1 MNIAY
6 PFRFGPHGRTSTADD
21 GGHVLQMIEQVLFTD
36 PKERVNRPDYGSGVR
51 QLLFAPNSPELAAAL
66 QFAMQA
72 ALQRWLGDLIQLQG
86 LSVTCD
92 DSTLLVEIQYA
103 LTGDTQIR
111 TEVLARTV

>member
-6 PFRFGPHGRTSTADD
+6 SFRFGPRGRTHAAND
-21 GGHVLQMIEQVLFTD
+21 GDHVLQMIEQLLFTD
-36 PKERVNRPDYGSGVR
+36 PKERVNRPDFGSGLR

-86 LSVTCD
+86 LTVTSD
-92 DSTLLVEIQYA
+92 DSTLLIEVQYA
-103 LTGDTQIR
+103 LAGDTQNRIA
-111 TEVLARTV
+111 VLARTV